1 MKQMKRIT
9 LRLSLE
15 NPSDK
20 KIADFLANIDK
31 NKYHTVN
38 NAIKTILFSVINDS
52 DSKSSETTSK
62 VDMKEIISVIRTT
75 LETEIPKLFSV
86 FVSGNHVT
94 TEQKNT
100 TVKKSADTLDDDDI
114 DMDFIG
120 GWCYD
125 GKSTLR
131 EILS

>member
-20 KIADFLANIDK
+20 KIVDFLANIDK

-38 NAIKTILFSVINDS
+38 NAIKTILFSFINDS
-52 DSKSSETTSK
+52 HKKSAETISKAN
-62 VDMKEIISVIRTT
+62 MKDIIAVIRTT
-75 LETEIPKLFSV
+75 LETEIPKLL
-86 FVSGNHVT
+86 FVSGNHAVRKQDNSPD
-94 TEQKNT
+94 EI
-100 TVKKSADTLDDDDI
+100 VAATLDDDDI

-120 GWCYD
+120 G
-125 GKSTLR
+125 
-131 EILS
+131 

>member
-1 MKQMKRIT
+1 MRQTKRIT

-38 NAIKTILFSVINDS
+38 NAIKTILYSVINGNATE
-52 DSKSSETTSK
+52 KSEKS
-62 VDMKEIISVIRTT
+62 DMKEIISVIRTT
-75 LETEIPKLFSV
+75 LEAEIPKLLSV
-86 FVSGNHVT
+86 FGSGNHAK
-94 TEQKNT
+94 TEQENMPVT
-100 TVKKSADTLDDDDI
+100 KSDDTLDDDDI

-120 GWCYD
+120 G
-125 GKSTLR
+125 
-131 EILS
+131 

>member
-38 NAIKTILFSVINDS
+38 NAIKTILYSVINGTDS
-52 DSKSSETTSK
+52 NSKKATSK
-62 VDMKEIISVIRTT
+62 VDMKDIIAVIRTT
-75 LETEIPKLFSV
+75 LKTEIPKLL
-86 FVSGNHVT
+86 FV
-94 TEQKNT
+94 
-100 TVKKSADTLDDDDI
+100 
-114 DMDFIG
+114 
-120 GWCYD
+120 
-125 GKSTLR
+125 
-131 EILS
+131 

>member
-38 NAIKTILFSVINDS
+38 NAIKTILFSVINDNAIE
-52 DSKSSETTSK
+52 KNEK
-62 VDMKEIISVIRTT
+62 ADMKEIISVIRTT
-75 LETEIPKLFSV
+75 LEAEIPKLLSV
-86 FVSGNHVT
+86 FSTSNHT
-94 TEQKNT
+94 KIEQDNT
-100 TVKKSADTLDDDDI
+100 PVGKSDETLDDDDI

-120 GWCYD
+120 G
-125 GKSTLR
+125 
-131 EILS
+131 

>member
-38 NAIKTILFSVINDS
+38 NAIKTILYSVINNTNVES
-52 DSKSSETTSK
+52 SAPAAKS
-62 VDMKEIISVIRTT
+62 DMKDIIAVIRTT
-75 LETEIPKLFSV
+75 LKTEISKLL
-86 FVSGNHVT
+86 FVLGNHA
-94 TEQKNT
+94 
-100 TVKKSADTLDDDDI
+100 VKKQDESPSCIVSTR
-114 DMDFIG
+114 DF
-120 GWCYD
+120 C
-125 GKSTLR
+125 
-131 EILS
+131 

>member
-15 NPSDK
+15 NPTDK

-38 NAIKTILFSVINDS
+38 NAIKTILYSVINGNATE
-52 DSKSSETTSK
+52 KSEKSEI
-62 VDMKEIISVIRTT
+62 KEIISVIRTT
-75 LETEIPKLFSV
+75 LEAEIPKLLSIFGS
-86 FVSGNHVT
+86 SNHT
-94 TEQKNT
+94 KIEQDNT
-100 TVKKSADTLDDDDI
+100 LVGKSDETLDDDDI

-120 GWCYD
+120 G
-125 GKSTLR
+125 
-131 EILS
+131 

>member
-52 DSKSSETTSK
+52 DSKSSITTSK

-75 LETEIPKLFSV
+75 LETEIPKLISV
-86 FVSGNHVT
+86 FGSSNHT
-94 TEQKNT
+94 KIEQDNMS
-100 TVKKSADTLDDDDI
+100 VEKSDDTLDDDDI

-120 GWCYD
+120 G
-125 GKSTLR
+125 
-131 EILS
+131 

>member
-38 NAIKTILFSVINDS
+38 NAIKTILFSVINDT
-52 DSKSSETTSK
+52 DSKSSVTISK
-62 VDMKEIISVIRTT
+62 VDMKEIISIIRTT

-86 FVSGNHVT
+86 FVSGNHAK
-94 TEQKNT
+94 TEQENMPVT
-100 TVKKSADTLDDDDI
+100 KSDDTLDDDDI

-120 GWCYD
+120 G
-125 GKSTLR
+125 
-131 EILS
+131 

>member
-15 NPSDK
+15 NPTDK

-38 NAIKTILFSVINDS
+38 NAIKTILFSVINDNAIE
-52 DSKSSETTSK
+52 KSEK
-62 VDMKEIISVIRTT
+62 ADMKEIISVIRTT
-75 LETEIPKLFSV
+75 LEAEIPKLLSV
-86 FVSGNHVT
+86 FSSSNHT
-94 TEQKNT
+94 KIEQDNT
-100 TVKKSADTLDDDDI
+100 SVEKSSDTLDDDDI

-120 GWCYD
+120 G
-125 GKSTLR
+125 
-131 EILS
+131 

>member
-38 NAIKTILFSVINDS
+38 NAIKTILFSVINDTN
-52 DSKSSETTSK
+52 SKSSVTTSK
-62 VDMKEIISVIRTT
+62 IDMKDIIAVIRNT
-75 LETEIPKLFSV
+75 LETEIPKLLSV
-86 FVSGNHVT
+86 FSSSNHT
-94 TEQKNT
+94 KIEQNNT
-100 TVKKSADTLDDDDI
+100 PVGKSADTLDDDDI

-120 GWCYD
+120 G
-125 GKSTLR
+125 
-131 EILS
+131 

>member
-38 NAIKTILFSVINDS
+38 NAIKTILYSVINNS
-52 DSKSSETTSK
+52 NYETSAPAAK
-62 VDMKEIISVIRTT
+62 NDIKEIISVIRTT
-75 LETEIPKLFSV
+75 LESEIPKLLSV
-86 FVSGNHVT
+86 FGSSNHV
-94 TEQKNT
+94 
-100 TVKKSADTLDDDDI
+100 KKEPEDTPTAKLADTLDDDDI
-114 DMDFIG
+114 DMNFIG
-120 GWCYD
+120 G
-125 GKSTLR
+125 
-131 EILS
+131 

>member
-20 KIADFLANIDK
+20 RIADFLANIDK

-38 NAIKTILFSVINDS
+38 NAIKTILYSVINGNATEKSEKS
-52 DSKSSETTSK
+52 DI
-62 VDMKEIISVIRTT
+62 KEIISVIRTT
-75 LETEIPKLFSV
+75 LEAEIPKLLSV
-86 FVSGNHVT
+86 FGSDNHAK
-94 TEQKNT
+94 TEQENMPVT
-100 TVKKSADTLDDDDI
+100 KSDDTLDDDDI

-120 GWCYD
+120 G
-125 GKSTLR
+125 
-131 EILS
+131 

>member
-1 MKQMKRIT
+1 MRQMKRIT

-38 NAIKTILFSVINDS
+38 NAIKTILYSVINGNTTE
-52 DSKSSETTSK
+52 KSEKS
-62 VDMKEIISVIRTT
+62 DMKEIISVIRTT
-75 LETEIPKLFSV
+75 LEAEIPKLLSV
-86 FVSGNHVT
+86 FSSSNHT
-94 TEQKNT
+94 KIEQDNT
-100 TVKKSADTLDDDDI
+100 PVEKSADTLDDDDI

-120 GWCYD
+120 G
-125 GKSTLR
+125 
-131 EILS
+131 

>member
-20 KIADFLANIDK
+20 KIAEFLANIDR

-38 NAIKTILFSVINDS
+38 NAIKTILFSVINGNATE
-52 DSKSSETTSK
+52 KSEKS
-62 VDMKEIISVIRTT
+62 DMKEIISVIRTT
-75 LETEIPKLFSV
+75 LEAEIPRLFSV
-86 FVSGNHVT
+86 FSSSNHT
-94 TEQKNT
+94 KIEQDNT
-100 TVKKSADTLDDDDI
+100 PVEKSAETLDDDDI

-120 GWCYD
+120 G
-125 GKSTLR
+125 
-131 EILS
+131 

>member
-20 KIADFLANIDK
+20 KIADFLVNIDK
-31 NKYHTVN
+31 KKYHTVN

-75 LETEIPKLFSV
+75 LEVEFPKLFSV
-86 FVSGNHVT
+86 FVSGNHVAV
-94 TEQKNT
+94 EQKN
-100 TVKKSADTLDDDDI
+100 VPVEEPANILDDDDI

-120 GWCYD
+120 G
-125 GKSTLR
+125 
-131 EILS
+131 

>member
-38 NAIKTILFSVINDS
+38 NAIKTILYSVINGNATE
-52 DSKSSETTSK
+52 KSEKS
-62 VDMKEIISVIRTT
+62 DMKEIISVIRTT
-75 LETEIPKLFSV
+75 LEAEIPKLFSV
-86 FVSGNHVT
+86 FGSGNHAK
-94 TEQKNT
+94 TEQENMPVT
-100 TVKKSADTLDDDDI
+100 KSDDTLDDDDI

-120 GWCYD
+120 G
-125 GKSTLR
+125 
-131 EILS
+131 

>member
-38 NAIKTILFSVINDS
+38 NAIKTILFSVINGNATE
-52 DSKSSETTSK
+52 KSEKS
-62 VDMKEIISVIRTT
+62 DMKEIISVIRTT
-75 LETEIPKLFSV
+75 LEAEIPKLLSV
-86 FVSGNHVT
+86 ISSGNRAKKEQENMPVT
-94 TEQKNT
+94 
-100 TVKKSADTLDDDDI
+100 KSDDTLDDDDI

-120 GWCYD
+120 G
-125 GKSTLR
+125 
-131 EILS
+131 

>member
-20 KIADFLANIDK
+20 KIAEFLANIDK

-38 NAIKTILFSVINDS
+38 NAIKTILYSVINGNATE
-52 DSKSSETTSK
+52 KSEKS
-62 VDMKEIISVIRTT
+62 DMKEIISVIRTT
-75 LETEIPKLFSV
+75 LEAEIPKLLSV
-86 FVSGNHVT
+86 FGSGNHAK
-94 TEQKNT
+94 TEQENMPVT
-100 TVKKSADTLDDDDI
+100 KSDDTLDDDDI

-120 GWCYD
+120 G
-125 GKSTLR
+125 
-131 EILS
+131 